1 MLRTLRTDQEATC
14 EQQLAHVQ
22 RVAPVDAV
30 DLSGLNSSGTFGSEA
45 LPKTRHAQFPMSI

>member
-1 MLRTLRTDQEATC
+1 MLRTDQEATC

-30 DLSGLNSSGTFGSEA
+30 DLSGLSSSGTFGSEA
-45 LPKTRHAQFPMSI
+45 LPKTRHA